1 MRSLR
6 LALLCSCLVAHGC
19 AAGEGD
25 DATPRRDGATD
36 DLGVDDGG
44 DDGSLGDGG
53 VDTGPK
59 SDTGPKTDTGA
70 SADTGLVDTG
80 AAFDT
85 GVVVDTGVSV
95 DTGTLTDTG
104 TIGDTST
111 GPITGGPCSS
121 GAPGATAFRIRWV
134 DSGGTATVSYEVTG
148 LPDKSGFKVAAYS
161 TSFGYTPAFS
171 DKFLAVGGLDLSS
184 PQFVDVDLSTVGLT
198 SIKTATLSLYG
209 RSFATGASGS
219 FLWNTFD
226 GSGTSGSISNVA
238 PYHWDSTVI
247 TSGLGP
253 GKVHKLRIKPGP
265 PSSALVIH
273 RIELC
278 IET

>member
-1 MRSLR
+1 MRRVR
-6 LALLCSCLVAHGC
+6 LAMLCSCLVATGC

-25 DATPRRDGATD
+25 DAVVRRDGAVD
-36 DLGVDDGG
+36 DLGVDDGSLG
-44 DDGSLGDGG
+44 DGPLGDGG
-53 VDTGPK
+53 VDSGAT
-59 SDTGPKTDTGA
+59 DTGPKTDTGP
-70 SADTGLVDTG
+70 
-80 AAFDT
+80 
-85 GVVVDTGVSV
+85 SV
-95 DTGTLTDTG
+95 DTGLGPDTGTITDTGVTDTG
-104 TIGDTST
+104 TITDTGTTDTGTTGDTSS
-111 GPITGGPCSS
+111 GPITGGPCLS
-121 GAPGATAFRIRWV
+121 GAAGATAFRIRWV

-161 TSFGYTPAFS
+161 TSFGYTPAYS

-209 RSFATGASGS
+209 RSFATTASGS